1 MIRNLLLTGGPGH
14 EFDAIA
20 GSLDEL
26 FREEGIDTIAV
37 SDPDAMIAMLARA
50 TGDEGFDLLTVHA
63 LRWGMNEAR
72 YAHLREDHSYCLAP
86 ADAAVIKDFVLHGGG
101 LLALHTAVICFDAE
115 PTWRELCGAAW
126 NWERSSHPPVGDS
139 SISITHDGRD
149 HPITAGLEGFTI
161 HDEIYGVLDEDPD
174 LVPLL
179 SSAHGGR
186 EHPVLWAHNVGSGRV
201 VTDLLGHGIE
211 SIDHPIHRSVLRR
224 AARWASGHDSG
235 SAAERDHNPRTM
247 EQAMKEQAMKEP
259 RR

>member
-26 FREEGIDTIAV
+26 FCEEGIDTIAV

-50 TGDEGFDLLTVHA
+50 TDDQRFDLLTVHA

-72 YAHLREDHSYCLAP
+72 YAHLRGEHSYCLSP
-86 ADAAVIKDFVLHGGG
+86 ADAAVIKDFVMRGGG

-139 SISITHDGRD
+139 SVSITHDGRD
-149 HPITAGLEGFTI
+149 HPITAGLDGFTI
-161 HDEIYGVLDEDPD
+161 HDEIYGFLDEGPD
-174 LVPLL
+174 LVALL

-186 EHPVLWAHNVGSGRV
+186 EHPLLWAHDVGSGRV
-201 VTDLLGHGIE
+201 VTDLLGHGVE
-211 SIDHPIHRSVLRR
+211 SIDHPIHRTVLRR
-224 AARWASGHDSG
+224 AASWASGHDSG
-235 SAAERDHNPRTM
+235 SAAERDHHPQTM
-247 EQAMKEQAMKEP
+247 EQTMMEQATMEP
-259 RR
+259 RQ